1 MAEAKLKC
9 LRMSDCQGIT
19 KEVDINKWTLRSSNV
34 LKKSTTGES
43 SMLKSCFIEGTLIL
57 ML

>member
-1 MAEAKLKC
+1 
-9 LRMSDCQGIT
+9 MSDCQGIT

-57 ML
+57 MLWLIYELV